1 MQRPWPRFRSEKY
14 FVYEISEEML
24 YPNLYRFVWTRHAGA
39 HPNEHQLGGRKPTET
54 SVTEFSYKSLNFFFE
69 ELIEIKVILF
79 SNA

>member
-14 FVYEISEEML
+14 FVYEISEENC
-24 YPNLYRFVWTRHAGA
+24 PFVWTRHAGA